1 MVLGQRL
8 KNVLLNSRKEFIMN
22 EKDLKVNEMI
32 MREIGLEVGHG
43 NKIVDQDTG
52 VPLTVG
58 TSYIMA
64 PGAYCGRQNIE
75 FDPYNNRKLMG
86 NLFGMYL
93 EKYADESGIDCSTYY
108 DVNHDKKTQASAIEC
123 RMSDNSLITSRPYI
137 RDSLKY
143 ADIILQLNGEENVD
157 LSEYDGLPDAPTVK
171 RRTRK
176 S

>member
-1 MVLGQRL
+1 
-8 KNVLLNSRKEFIMN
+8 MN
-22 EKDLKVNEMI
+22 EKDLEINTMI
-32 MREIGLEVGHG
+32 MREIGLEIGHG

-58 TSYIMA
+58 TSYLIA
-64 PGAYCGRQNIE
+64 PGAYCGRQNME

-86 NLFGMYL
+86 NLFGLYL

-108 DVNHDKKTQASAIEC
+108 DVHGDRKSQASSIEC
-123 RMSDNSLITSRPYI
+123 RMSDNTLVTSKPYI

-143 ADIILQLNGEENVD
+143 ADIILQLKGEEDVD
-157 LSEYDGLPDAPTVK
+157 LSEYDGLPEAPAVK
-171 RRTRK
+171 RRTKK